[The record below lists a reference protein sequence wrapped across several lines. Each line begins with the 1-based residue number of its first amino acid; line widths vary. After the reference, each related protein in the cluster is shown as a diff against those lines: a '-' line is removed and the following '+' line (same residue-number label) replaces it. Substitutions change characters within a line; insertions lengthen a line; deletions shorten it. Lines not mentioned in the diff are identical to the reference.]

1 MFNLQTGGE
10 CGLCWLRL
18 VRPIEE
24 AYPIVDFINIINRL
38 VRTLGQLGLRTNP
51 LIEAVRYGCNVK
63 GINQSVHFT
72 SGGLWVI

>member
-1 MFNLQTGGE
+1 M
-10 CGLCWLRL
+10 CWLRL
-18 VRPIEE
+18 VRPIEG
-24 AYPIVDFINIINRL
+24 AYPIVDFINRL